1 MNNNIK
7 TPNSNQ
13 MKPIKFL
20 EPVSEWL
27 MRSSVLLFAV
37 LYYLSVIRV
46 MNFSSVMFWISLGFF
61 VFSIL
66 LFTGGFLRKTP
77 LTVISAFALTLLVGY
92 QSVIVIQAGVGYNFA
107 VFVILG
113 SILIHFIARG
123 NNT

>member
-1 MNNNIK
+1 
-7 TPNSNQ
+7 
-13 MKPIKFL
+13 
-20 EPVSEWL
+20 